1 MPVGAAA
8 ALVFAALIGVSLGLV
23 GGGGS
28 ILAVPV
34 LVYVAGVDPRD
45 AVGMSLAIVGATSFV
60 AGLLHRR
67 SGQVDGRLALVF
79 GLLGIGGSGL
89 GARLTRA
96 LGPELLLTLFA
107 LVMLAAGAAMLLRRH
122 PEAPDVS
129 PACRPRPLAL
139 VPVALGLGVLTGF
152 LGVGGGFLIVP
163 ALVLLARAPMRMA
176 VGTSLFVIAANS
188 AAGYVA
194 HLGEGDPHMVLTTS
208 FAAVAILGSIAGER
222 LARRSPPAALRR
234 GFALLILLLGAAILA
249 KNLSLLL

>member
-1 MPVGAAA
+1 MTL
-8 ALVFAALIGVSLGLV
+8 ALAFALAALIGVSLGLL

-45 AVGMSLAIVGATSFV
+45 AVGMSLAIVGTTSLA

-67 SGQVDGRLALVF
+67 SGQVDGRLAVVF
-79 GLLGIGGSGL
+79 GGLGIAGAWA

-96 LGPELLLTLFA
+96 LRPELLLALFA
-107 LVMLAAGAAMLLRRH
+107 LVMLAAGTAMLLRR
-122 PEAPDVS
+122 PAEAPGPHS
-129 PACRPRPLAL
+129 PPRRPRPLFL
-139 VPVALGLGVLTGF
+139 VPAALALGVLTGF

-163 ALVLLARAPMRMA
+163 ALVVFARAPMKIA

-188 AAGYVA
+188 AAGWFA
-194 HLGEGDPHMVLTTS
+194 HLGEGDPHAGLTAS

-222 LARRSPPAALRR
+222 LARRSPPATLRKA
-234 GFALLILLLGAAILA
+234 FALLVLALGAAMLA
-249 KNLSLLL
+249 SNLRALL

>member
-1 MPVGAAA
+1 MATLPAMV
-8 ALVFAALIGVSLGLV
+8 LAALIGVSLGLL

-34 LVYVAGVDPRD
+34 LVYVAGIEPRD
-45 AVGMSLAIVGATSFV
+45 AVGMSLAVVGATSLA

-67 SGQVDGRLALVF
+67 SGQVDGRLAAVF
-79 GLLGIGGSGL
+79 GVLGIGGAWA

-96 LGPELLLTLFA
+96 LRPELLLTLFA
-107 LVMLAAGAAMLLRRH
+107 LVMLAAGLAMLRRRH
-122 PEAPDVS
+122 ADAPGAGT
-129 PACRPRPLAL
+129 PARGPRPLAL

-163 ALVLLARAPMRMA
+163 ALVVFARAPMKIA

-188 AAGYVA
+188 AAGWLA
-194 HLGEGDPHMVLTTS
+194 HLGEGDPHAALT
-208 FAAVAILGSIAGER
+208 AAFTALAILGSIAGER

-234 GFALLILLLGAAILA
+234 AFALLILALGAAILA
-249 KNLSLLL
+249 SNLRVLL